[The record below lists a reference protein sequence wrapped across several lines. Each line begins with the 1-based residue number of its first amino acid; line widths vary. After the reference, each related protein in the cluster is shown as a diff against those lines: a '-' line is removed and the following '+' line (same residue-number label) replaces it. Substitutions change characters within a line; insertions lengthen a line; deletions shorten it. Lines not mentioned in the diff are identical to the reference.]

1 MAAIIRRPVF
11 IILLALFL
19 SLSSV
24 AAFITPPHF
33 TLDSHR
39 HPTQLRAQNKNKKS
53 IQNDDLESKRT
64 YTKIDDGSPL
74 GVAIVGIGGLLY
86 SKGGD
91 FFSFDFLQDSSN
103 NNNAVWIILA
113 TASTAAGLSR
123 LVRYLNDK
131 QSNNSQ

>member
-1 MAAIIRRPVF
+1 MVISIRRPVF
-11 IILLALFL
+11 IILLALL
-19 SLSSV
+19 LHLSSA
-24 AAFITPPHF
+24 AAFTTPLHF
-33 TLDSHR
+33 TLESHR
-39 HPTQLRAQNKNKKS
+39 HQTLLLIRAQNKNKEV
-53 IQNDDLESKRT
+53 NDDVESKRT
-64 YTKIDDGSPL
+64 YTKIDDGSPI

-91 FFSFDFLQDSSN
+91 YFSFDFLQDSS

-131 QSNNSQ
+131 ESNNNQ